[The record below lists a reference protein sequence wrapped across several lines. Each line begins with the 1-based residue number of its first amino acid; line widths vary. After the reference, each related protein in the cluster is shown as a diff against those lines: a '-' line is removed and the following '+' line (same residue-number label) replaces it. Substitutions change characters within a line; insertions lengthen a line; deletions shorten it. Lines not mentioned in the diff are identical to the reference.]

1 MPLAKRCKLKN
12 LSKNTAKSIVLKV
25 QKSDA
30 PKNKSQLASRR
41 GQRCPSLNFL
51 LEPEPSFF
59 GFVFLG
65 EPEPELFW
73 FSFFRGSQ
81 SQSFFS
87 FLFFGEL
94 EPELAKLDRPG
105 SS

>member
-1 MPLAKRCKLKN
+1 MLEHEPKKIANIKLD
-12 LSKNTAKSIVLKV
+12 ASI
-25 QKSDA
+25 D
-30 PKNKSQLASRR
+30 
-41 GQRCPSLNFL
+41 QRCPSLNFL

>member
-1 MPLAKRCKLKN
+1 MIPVKK
-12 LSKNTAKSIVLKV
+12 TALGDYVSVDSEILHKH
-25 QKSDA
+25 
-30 PKNKSQLASRR
+30 PR
-41 GQRCPSLNFL
+41 QRCPSLNFL

>member
-1 MPLAKRCKLKN
+1 MFGQSYSLICVRHV
-12 LSKNTAKSIVLKV
+12 LSSVA
-25 QKSDA
+25 
-30 PKNKSQLASRR
+30 
-41 GQRCPSLNFL
+41 QRCPSLNFL

>member
-1 MPLAKRCKLKN
+1 LGLSKLK
-12 LSKNTAKSIVLKV
+12 IY
-25 QKSDA
+25 
-30 PKNKSQLASRR
+30 R
-41 GQRCPSLNFL
+41 GPQRCPSLNFL

-65 EPEPELFW
+65 EPELELFW